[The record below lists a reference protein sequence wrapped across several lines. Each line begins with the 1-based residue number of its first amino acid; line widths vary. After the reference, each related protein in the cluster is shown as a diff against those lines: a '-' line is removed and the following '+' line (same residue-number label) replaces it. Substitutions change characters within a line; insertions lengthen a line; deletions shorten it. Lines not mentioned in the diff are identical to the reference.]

1 MLTETLLVMAGLML
15 FTVGQWI
22 LADQTAPFFRSLEF
36 HTQHEWVGRITCA
49 IAQLGIIGFY
59 LAEGATTQ
67 WGAALFVA
75 YILHDT
81 VHMLLYERDVTS
93 YLHHIVAATVVGL
106 MKLAMTPEQAASVA
120 LAGAIVESTGPV
132 LHATWLAKQAGYGSH
147 SLFKAGAGFA
157 ALFFGVVR
165 CGIFPWVMAKKM
177 DRVTALVVTP
187 FLILNF
193 YWFWKI
199 IKMLKKALETKE
211 EGASSSAQSHE
222 A

>member
-1 MLTETLLVMAGLML
+1 M
-15 FTVGQWI
+15 
-22 LADQTAPFFRSLEF
+22 
-36 HTQHEWVGRITCA
+36 TQCTW
-49 IAQLGIIGFY
+49 
-59 LAEGATTQ
+59 
-67 WGAALFVA
+67 
-75 YILHDT
+75 
-81 VHMLLYERDVTS
+81 LLYERDITA

-120 LAGAIVESTGPV
+120 LAGAIIESTGPV
-132 LHATWLAKQAGYGSH
+132 LHATWLAKQAGYGGH
-147 SLFKAGAGFA
+147 SLFKVGAGFA

-187 FLILNF
+187 FLILNV

-199 IKMLKKALETKE
+199 LKMLKKALETKAE
-211 EGASSSAQSHE
+211 DASSSEQSHE

>member
-22 LADQTAPFFRSLEF
+22 IVDQKTPFFRDLDF

-49 IAQLGIIGFY
+49 IAQLGIIGLY
-59 LAEGATTQ
+59 LAQGATTQ

-81 VHMLLYERDVTS
+81 VHMALYERDITA

-132 LHATWLAKQAGYGSH
+132 LHTTWLLKQAGYS
-147 SLFKAGAGFA
+147 SAPWFKYIAGFA
-157 ALFFGVVR
+157 AAFFGVVR

-177 DRVTALVVTP
+177 DRVTALVVAP

-199 IKMLKKALETKE
+199 IKMMLKVLERKE
-211 EGASSSAQSHE
+211 EPASSSEQSHE